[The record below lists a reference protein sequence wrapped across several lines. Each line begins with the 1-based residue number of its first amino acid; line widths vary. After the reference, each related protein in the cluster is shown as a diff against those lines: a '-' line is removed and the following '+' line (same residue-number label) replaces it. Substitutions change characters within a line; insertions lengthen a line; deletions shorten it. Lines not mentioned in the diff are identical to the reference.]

1 MIPRNVIICLTVL
14 ATIGFF
20 ILGIV
25 LTSFSIA
32 SYSDCSGKDY
42 IPTTVY
48 QCVNNKYGSYCAS
61 AYKPCIFNNGT
72 NIITNCSDFCDGCYN
87 CNKSKID
94 YYCNC
99 FNIQTNYTVLN
110 VDLLVG
116 SMGFGFSFIYLVILL
131 YFCFS
136 ICDICCF
143 VKSYD
148 SV

>member
-48 QCVNNKYGSYCAS
+48 QCVNNKYGNYCAS

-72 NIITNCSDFCDGCYN
+72 NIITNCSDFCDGCLIVI
-87 CNKSKID
+87 KVRLIIIVIVLIFKQT
-94 YYCNC
+94 
-99 FNIQTNYTVLN
+99 IQ
-110 VDLLVG
+110 
-116 SMGFGFSFIYLVILL
+116 F
-131 YFCFS
+131 
-136 ICDICCF
+136 
-143 VKSYD
+143 
-148 SV
+148 